1 MTDRPAASNRAQI
14 DYWNAAAGQTWAKF
28 QDLLDV
34 QVEPLGREALRVL
47 APLPGERIVDIGCGC
62 GQTAL
67 QLAAAVGSAG
77 RVVGIDISRPM
88 LDVARRRVD
97 GAACPNIELRQL
109 DAQNDALGTGVF
121 DAAFSRF
128 GVMFF
133 SDPVSAFANIA
144 EALKPGG
151 RLVFVCWRPLAD
163 NRWMQ
168 VPLEAVRNLLPP
180 AAPADPLAPGP
191 FAFADAARVRAILI
205 EAGFAEARIDS
216 FDTAIGGLDL
226 DRAVKLA
233 CRIGPL
239 GALLREHPEY
249 LEETAF
255 AVRPVLADYLTPNG
269 VLMPA
274 GVWIV
279 HARRHRFA
287 TGAAAPR

>member
-1 MTDRPAASNRAQI
+1 MTDRTATSNRAQI

-28 QDLLDV
+28 QDLLDL

-62 GQTAL
+62 GQTVL
-67 QLAAAVGSAG
+67 QLAAAVGPAG
-77 RVVGIDISRPM
+77 NVVGIDISQPM
-88 LDVARRRVD
+88 LMVARRRVD
-97 GAACPNIELRQL
+97 AAAFANIELRQL

-144 EALKPGG
+144 GSLKPGG
-151 RLVFVCWRPLAD
+151 RLAFVCWRPLAD

-168 VPLEAVRNLLPP
+168 APLDAIRDLLPA
-180 AAPADPLAPGP
+180 AAPADPTAPGP
-191 FAFADAARVRAILI
+191 FAFADAKRVQAILI
-205 EAGFAEARIDS
+205 DAGFAEAMIEP

-226 DRAVKLA
+226 ERALKLA
-233 CRIGPL
+233 CRVGPL
-239 GALLREHPEY
+239 GSLLREHPEY
-249 LEETAF
+249 LEEAAS
-255 AVRPVLADYLTPNG
+255 AVRPVLAEYLTPSG

-279 HARRHRFA
+279 RARRHRH
-287 TGAAAPR
+287 AAVAAGLG